1 MFQISSFG
9 EKFGKVTGI
18 GELMNDIGDAMQ
30 KPGEAI
36 LMGGG
41 NPARIPEMQKV
52 FCSLLND
59 IVDNDSFGK
68 IIGSYDSPQGN
79 EDFLQS
85 IAEYFRRTLG
95 WKITRNNV
103 AITNGSQNAF
113 FYLLNM
119 FSGAFPDGSRKKIL
133 FPMVPEYIGYAD
145 QTLDDDALCSFLP
158 KIEYT
163 GKHSFKYHVDFD
175 ALKIDKNIGD
185 IGAICVTRPTNP
197 TGNVITD
204 DELDKL
210 LALAKAHD
218 IPLII
223 DNAYGQP
230 FPGIL
235 FCNTKMPFDKNII
248 HSFSL
253 SKLGLPSL
261 RTGII
266 VADEEII
273 NMISNMNAVVNLASG
288 TFGQALTA
296 EFIANDKI
304 TELSRSVI
312 TPFYKKR
319 SQEAL
324 AMIKRS
330 FPDDIPYYVHENEG
344 AFFLWLWFPKLPI
357 SCYELYRRLKA
368 RNVYVIPGCYFFP
381 GCEEFSEMK
390 NECIRITFSQEP
402 TALEKGIRILA
413 QEVAGLYG
421 GQL

>member
-1 MFQISSFG
+1 MFQISLFG
-9 EKFGKVTGI
+9 EKFGKITGI

-30 KPGEAI
+30 KPDEAI

-41 NPARIPEMQKV
+41 NPAKIPEMQSV
-52 FCSLLND
+52 FCSLLSEISDTDTFAN
-59 IVDNDSFGK
+59 

-79 EDFLQS
+79 ETFLRET
-85 IAEYFRRTLG
+85 ADYFRRMFD
-95 WKITRNNV
+95 WNITHRNIAV
-103 AITNGSQNAF
+103 TNGSQNAF
-113 FYLLNM
+113 FYLLNI
-119 FSGAFPDGSRKKIL
+119 FSGTFSNGAKKKIL

-145 QTLDDDALCSFLP
+145 QTLDDDALYSYLP

-175 ALKIDKNIGD
+175 ALKIDES

-204 DELDKL
+204 EEMDKL
-210 LALAKAHD
+210 LELAKEHD
-218 IPLII
+218 IPLIV

-235 FCNTKMPFDKNII
+235 FRRTKTLFDKHII

-273 NMISNMNAVVNLASG
+273 AMISNMNAVVNLASG
-288 TFGQALTA
+288 TFGQALTTR
-296 EFIANDKI
+296 FIAEDKI
-304 TELSRSVI
+304 TELSRTVI

-319 SQEAL
+319 SQETL
-324 AMIKRS
+324 AMINRW
-330 FPDDIPYYVHENEG
+330 FPDTIPYYIHENEG
-344 AFFLWLWFPKLPI
+344 AFFLWMWFPKLPVN
-357 SCYELYRRLKA
+357 CYELYRRLKS

-381 GCEEFSEMK
+381 GCKDFSEMK

-402 TALEKGIRILA
+402 NVLEKGIRILA
-413 QEVAGLYG
+413 EEVAKIYG
-421 GQL
+421 GDL

>member
-9 EKFGKVTGI
+9 KKIGKVTGI

-30 KPGEAI
+30 KPGEVI

-41 NPARIPEMQKV
+41 NPAKIQEMQEV
-52 FCSLLND
+52 FHSLLNEVSD
-59 IVDNDSFGK
+59 LNRFSK
-68 IIGSYDSPQGN
+68 IISSYDSPQGN
-79 EDFLQS
+79 EDFLQDV
-85 IAEYFRRTLG
+85 AKYFQRTFD
-95 WKITRNNV
+95 WNITRNNV

-119 FSGAFPDGSRKKIL
+119 FSGKFPDGSKKKIL

-145 QTLDDDALCSFLP
+145 QTLEEDTLRSYLP

-163 GKHSFKYHVDFD
+163 GKHNFKYRVDFD
-175 ALKIDKNIGD
+175 ALKIDES

-204 DELDKL
+204 EEMEQL
-210 LALAKAHD
+210 LVLAKEHD

-223 DNAYGQP
+223 DNAYGEP

-235 FCNTKMPFDKNII
+235 FRKTKTLFDKNII

-273 NMISNMNAVVNLASG
+273 NMISNINAVVNLASG
-288 TFGQALTA
+288 TFGQVLTNKFFA
-296 EFIANDKI
+296 KNKI
-304 TELSRSVI
+304 TELSENII

-324 AMIKRS
+324 ELIRRY
-330 FPDDIPYYVHENEG
+330 FPDDLPYYVHENEG
-344 AFFLWLWFPKLPI
+344 AFFLWLWFPNLPI
-357 SCYELYRRLKA
+357 NNYELYRRLKS
-368 RNVYVIPGCYFFP
+368 RNVYIIPGCYFFP
-381 GCEEFSEMK
+381 GCEENSEMK
-390 NECIRITFSQEP
+390 NECIRITFSQDS
-402 TALEKGIRILA
+402 ALLEKGIKILA
-413 QEVAGLYG
+413 EEVTKLYRG
-421 GQL
+421 E

>member
-9 EKFGKVTGI
+9 KKIGKVTGI

-30 KPGEAI
+30 KPGEVI

-41 NPARIPEMQKV
+41 NPAKIQEMQEV
-52 FCSLLND
+52 FHSLLNEVSD
-59 IVDNDSFGK
+59 LNCFSK
-68 IIGSYDSPQGN
+68 IISSYDSPQGN
-79 EDFLQS
+79 EDFLQDV
-85 IAEYFRRTLG
+85 AKYFQRTFG
-95 WKITRNNV
+95 WNITRNNV

-119 FSGAFPDGSRKKIL
+119 FSGKFPDGSQKKIL
-133 FPMVPEYIGYAD
+133 FPRVPEYLGYAD
-145 QTLDDDALCSFLP
+145 QTLEEDTLRSYLP

-163 GKHSFKYHVDFD
+163 GKHSFKYRVDFD
-175 ALKIDKNIGD
+175 ALKIDES

-204 DELDKL
+204 EEMEQL
-210 LALAKAHD
+210 LALAKEHD

-223 DNAYGQP
+223 DNAYGEP

-235 FCNTKMPFDKNII
+235 FRKTKTLFDKNII

-273 NMISNMNAVVNLASG
+273 NMISNINAVVNLASG
-288 TFGQALTA
+288 TFGQVLTNKFFA
-296 EFIANDKI
+296 ENKI
-304 TELSRSVI
+304 TELSENII

-324 AMIKRS
+324 ELIRRY
-330 FPDDIPYYVHENEG
+330 FPDDLPYYVHENEG
-344 AFFLWLWFPKLPI
+344 AFFLWLWFPNLPI
-357 SCYELYRRLKA
+357 NNYELYRRLKS
-368 RNVYVIPGCYFFP
+368 RNVYIIPGCYFFP
-381 GCEEFSEMK
+381 GCEENSEMK
-390 NECIRITFSQEP
+390 NECIRITFSQDS
-402 TALEKGIRILA
+402 ALLEKGIKILA
-413 QEVAGLYG
+413 EEVTKLYRG
-421 GQL
+421 E

>member
-30 KPGEAI
+30 KPDEAI

-52 FCSLLND
+52 FCSLLGKIAD
-59 IVDNDSFGK
+59 TDNFGK
-68 IIGSYDSPQGN
+68 IISSYDSPQGN
-79 EDFLQS
+79 EDFLQKT
-85 IAEYFRRTLG
+85 AEYFHRTFG
-95 WKITRNNV
+95 WNVTRSNIAV
-103 AITNGSQNAF
+103 TNGSQNAF

-119 FSGAFPDGSRKKIL
+119 FSGKFSDGSKKKIL

-145 QTLDDDALCSFLP
+145 QTLDDDSLCSYLP

-175 ALKIDKNIGD
+175 TLKIDEN

-204 DELDKL
+204 EEMDKL
-210 LALAKAHD
+210 LDLAKKHD

-235 FCNTKMPFDKNII
+235 FCETKTLFDKNII

-273 NMISNMNAVVNLASG
+273 KMISNMNAVVNLASG
-288 TFGQALTA
+288 TFGQTLTA
-296 EFIANDKI
+296 EFIAEDKI

-324 AMIKRS
+324 AMISRY
-330 FPDDIPYYVHENEG
+330 FPDNLPYYVHENEG
-344 AFFLWLWFPKLPI
+344 AFFLWLWFPKLPV
-357 SCYELYRRLKA
+357 SCYELYRRLKS
-368 RNVYVIPGCYFFP
+368 RNVYIIPGCYFFP

-402 TALEKGIRILA
+402 TVLEKGIRILA
-413 QEVAGLYG
+413 EEVTKLYG
-421 GQL
+421 GEL

>member
-9 EKFGKVTGI
+9 KKFGKVTGI
-18 GELMNDIGDAMQ
+18 GELMNDISDAMQ

-41 NPARIPEMQKV
+41 NPARIPEMQNV
-52 FCSLLND
+52 FRSLLN
-59 IVDNDSFGK
+59 K
-68 IIGSYDSPQGN
+68 ISETDAFAQFIGSYDSPQGN
-79 EDFLQS
+79 EVFLRKT
-85 IAEYFRRTLG
+85 AEYFQRIFG
-95 WKITRNNV
+95 WNITHRNIAV
-103 AITNGSQNAF
+103 TNGSQNAF

-119 FSGAFPDGSRKKIL
+119 FSGTFPGGIKKKIL

-145 QTLDDDALCSFLP
+145 QTLDEDALCSYLP

-163 GKHSFKYHVDFD
+163 GKHSFKYHIDFD
-175 ALKIDKNIGD
+175 ALKIDES

-204 DELDKL
+204 EEMDKL
-210 LALAKAHD
+210 LELAKKYD

-223 DNAYGQP
+223 DNAYGRP

-235 FCNTKMPFDKNII
+235 FCRTKTLFDKHIV

-261 RTGII
+261 RTGIV

-273 NMISNMNAVVNLASG
+273 SMISNMNAVVNLASG
-288 TFGQALTA
+288 TFGQVLTA
-296 EFIANDKI
+296 QCIAEGTI
-304 TELSRSVI
+304 TKLSRSII

-324 AMIKRS
+324 AMIS
-330 FPDDIPYYVHENEG
+330 NWFPDTIPYYIHENEG
-344 AFFLWLWFPKLPI
+344 AFFLWMWFPKLPI
-357 SCYELYRRLKA
+357 SCYELYQRLKS

-381 GCEEFSEMK
+381 GCKDFSEMK

-402 TALEKGIRILA
+402 DILEKGIRILA
-413 QEVAGLYG
+413 EEVAKLYG
-421 GQL
+421 GES

>member
-9 EKFGKVTGI
+9 KKIGKVTGI

-30 KPGEAI
+30 KPGEVI

-41 NPARIPEMQKV
+41 NPAKIQEMQEV
-52 FCSLLND
+52 FHSLLNEVSD
-59 IVDNDSFGK
+59 LNRFSK
-68 IIGSYDSPQGN
+68 IISSYDSPQGN
-79 EDFLQS
+79 EDFLQDV
-85 IAEYFRRTLG
+85 AKYFQRTFG
-95 WKITRNNV
+95 WNITRNNV

-119 FSGAFPDGSRKKIL
+119 FSGKFPDGSKKKIL

-145 QTLDDDALCSFLP
+145 QTLEEDTLRSYLP

-163 GKHSFKYHVDFD
+163 GKHSFKYRVDFD
-175 ALKIDKNIGD
+175 ALKIDES

-204 DELDKL
+204 DEMEQL
-210 LALAKAHD
+210 LALAKEHD

-223 DNAYGQP
+223 DNAYGEP

-235 FCNTKMPFDKNII
+235 FRKTKTLFDKNII

-273 NMISNMNAVVNLASG
+273 NMISNINAVVNLASG
-288 TFGQALTA
+288 TFGQVLTNKFFA
-296 EFIANDKI
+296 ENKI
-304 TELSRSVI
+304 TELSENII

-324 AMIKRS
+324 ELIRRY
-330 FPDDIPYYVHENEG
+330 FPDDLPYYVHENEG
-344 AFFLWLWFPKLPI
+344 AFFLWLWFPNLPI
-357 SCYELYRRLKA
+357 NNYELYRRLKS
-368 RNVYVIPGCYFFP
+368 RNVYIIPGCYFFP
-381 GCEEFSEMK
+381 GCEENSEMK
-390 NECIRITFSQEP
+390 NECIRITFSQDS
-402 TALEKGIRILA
+402 ALLEKGIKILA
-413 QEVAGLYG
+413 EEVTKLYRG
-421 GQL
+421 E

>member
-9 EKFGKVTGI
+9 KKIGKVTGI

-30 KPGEAI
+30 KPGEVI

-41 NPARIPEMQKV
+41 NPAKIQEMQEV
-52 FCSLLND
+52 FHSLLNEVSD
-59 IVDNDSFGK
+59 LNRFSK
-68 IIGSYDSPQGN
+68 IISSYDSPQGN
-79 EDFLQS
+79 EDFLQDV
-85 IAEYFRRTLG
+85 AKYFQRTFG
-95 WKITRNNV
+95 WNITRNNV

-119 FSGAFPDGSRKKIL
+119 FSGKFPDGSKKKIL

-145 QTLDDDALCSFLP
+145 QTLEEDTLRSYLP

-163 GKHSFKYHVDFD
+163 GKHSFKYRVDFD
-175 ALKIDKNIGD
+175 ALKIDES

-204 DELDKL
+204 EEMEQL
-210 LALAKAHD
+210 LVLAKEHD

-223 DNAYGQP
+223 DNAYGEP

-235 FCNTKMPFDKNII
+235 FRKTKTLFDKNII

-273 NMISNMNAVVNLASG
+273 NMISNINAVVNLASG
-288 TFGQALTA
+288 TFGQVLTNKFFA
-296 EFIANDKI
+296 KNKI
-304 TELSRSVI
+304 TELSENII

-324 AMIKRS
+324 ELIRRY
-330 FPDDIPYYVHENEG
+330 FPDDLPYYVHENEG
-344 AFFLWLWFPKLPI
+344 AFFLWLWFPNLPI
-357 SCYELYRRLKA
+357 NNYELYRRLKS
-368 RNVYVIPGCYFFP
+368 RNVYIIPGCYFFP
-381 GCEEFSEMK
+381 GCEENSEMK
-390 NECIRITFSQEP
+390 NECIRITFSQDL
-402 TALEKGIRILA
+402 ALLEKGIKILA
-413 QEVAGLYG
+413 EEVTKLYRG
-421 GQL
+421 E